1 MTQILKDQ
9 KKVNFNTDDDFKIL
23 FNRVA
28 ENMGF
33 DEDAAITDVVY
44 KCFRRMDEK
53 YKPDISREEDIKKIN
68 ELTETVSELREQ
80 LKSYEEK
87 YAKVIEQLD
96 DYTDQ
101 VKSKTDLIN
110 DLKNK
115 IEELENTI
123 ESGSGSSTEQLEKIG
138 ELEIQISERDSEI
151 SDLNA
156 KLQKRVGLKDNERVI
171 SFTDIQLAYLDTLV
185 QDKKFREFVKE
196 ANKKGTFDGLIDTL
210 DGNDADMITALKS
223 WMFYCAKLDKYP
235 LISFDRFLKSLK
247 NADKDE

>member
-9 KKVNFNTDDDFKIL
+9 KKVNFNTDEDFKIL

-53 YKPDISREEDIKKIN
+53 YKPDISRDEDIKKIN
-68 ELTETVSELREQ
+68 ELNETISELRDQ
-80 LKSYEEK
+80 MKSYEEN
-87 YAKVIEQLD
+87 YAKMVGQLD
-96 DYTDQ
+96 DFNDQ
-101 VKSKTDLIN
+101 VKSKSELIN
-110 DLKNK
+110 ELKKK
-115 IEELENTI
+115 IEELENII
-123 ESGSGSSTEQLEKIG
+123 EYGTGSNLEQSKKIG
-138 ELEIQISERDSEI
+138 ELEILISERDSEI

-156 KLQKRVGLKDNERVI
+156 KLQKRVGLKENERVI
-171 SFTDIQLAYLDTLV
+171 SFTDIQIAYLNDLIN
-185 QDKKFREFVKE
+185 DKKFRDFVKE

-210 DGNDADMITALKS
+210 GGNAADIITALKS

-247 NADKDE
+247 KSDPDE